1 MAIRVLLVD
10 DHTIVRDGLAALLK
24 SVKDIDVVGD
34 AADGRQAIREVER
47 LKPDVVIMD
56 IAMPELNGIE
66 ATREICRATPSTK
79 VIILSV
85 YSTFDHISLALKA
98 GAMGFLLKGS
108 AAVDVVQ
115 AIHAVIAGHFYL
127 CRDITDLVIRDYVNK
142 GENTSAPTPLNSL
155 TSRER
160 VILQMVTEG
169 KTSRAIADTLGLA
182 TTSVEVYRSRM
193 MKKLGVKDLPGLLR
207 LAIQNGLTTLK
218 NKPK

>member
-10 DHTIVRDGLAALLK
+10 DHTIVRDGLTALLK
-24 SVKDIDVVGD
+24 SVKDIEVVGD

-66 ATREICRATPSTK
+66 ATREICRINPSAK
-79 VIILSV
+79 VVILSV
-85 YSTFDHISLALKA
+85 YSTLDHISLALKA

-108 AAVDVVQ
+108 AAVDVVD
-115 AIHAVIAGHFYL
+115 AIHTVIGGHYFL
-127 CRDITDLVIRDYVNK
+127 CREIADLVIKEYVNK
-142 GENTSAPTPLNSL
+142 GESTSAPSPLNGL

-182 TTSVEVYRSRM
+182 TSSVEIYRSRM
-193 MKKLGVKDLPGLLR
+193 MKKLGVKDLPGLIR
-207 LAIQNGLTTLK
+207 LAIQHGLTTLHK
-218 NKPK
+218 KP